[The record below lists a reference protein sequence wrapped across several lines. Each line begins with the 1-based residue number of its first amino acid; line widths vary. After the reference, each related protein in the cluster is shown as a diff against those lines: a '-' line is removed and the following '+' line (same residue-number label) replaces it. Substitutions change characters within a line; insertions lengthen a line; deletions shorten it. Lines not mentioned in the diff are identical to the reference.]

1 MRRIGLSCHDHEGHE
16 VPLCG
21 VCKMSPGILG
31 IPAQKPE
38 HQITDGIL
46 SLNLGVSVLLG
57 ALSLMPWRGQEMKS
71 TLSHYDGAVEG
82 RRRGMAF

>member
-1 MRRIGLSCHDHEGHE
+1 MRRIGLSCHDQEGHE

-31 IPAQKPE
+31 VPAQKPE
-38 HQITDGIL
+38 HQITDRIL
-46 SLNLGVSVLLG
+46 RLNLGVAMLLG

-71 TLSHYDGAVEG
+71 ASHIMVGQKEEG
-82 RRRGMAF
+82 EEWLF